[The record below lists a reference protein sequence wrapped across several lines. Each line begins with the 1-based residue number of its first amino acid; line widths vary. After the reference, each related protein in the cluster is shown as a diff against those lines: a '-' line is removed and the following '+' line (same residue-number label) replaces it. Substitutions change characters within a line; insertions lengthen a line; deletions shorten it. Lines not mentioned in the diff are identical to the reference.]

1 MATRTHNEL
10 PELIPEIREL
20 SAAEWG
26 RLVDDKARQY
36 FGISAQEF
44 ERRLDAGEIDI
55 DDDPDVMRVAM
66 LLPPRAESE

>member
-1 MATRTHNEL
+1 MATRTHNET
-10 PELIPEIREL
+10 PGLIPEIREL
-20 SAAEWG
+20 SDAEWEQ
-26 RLVDDKARQY
+26 LVDDKARQY
-36 FGISAQEF
+36 FGISAREF